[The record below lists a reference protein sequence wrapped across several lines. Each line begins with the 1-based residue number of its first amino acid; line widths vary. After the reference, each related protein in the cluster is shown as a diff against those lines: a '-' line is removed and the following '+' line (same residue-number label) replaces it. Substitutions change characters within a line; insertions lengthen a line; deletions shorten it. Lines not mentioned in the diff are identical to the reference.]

1 MTTKVKAGTEVLVFK
16 ATVASFYEFAP
27 GFGGDL
33 VSQFHEWLKEK
44 GKAQDF
50 LVFTTTL
57 TTEKCE

>member
-33 VSQFHEWLKEK
+33 VSQFHE
-44 GKAQDF
+44 
-50 LVFTTTL
+50 
-57 TTEKCE
+57 